1 MTGAPSLLSF
11 RGVGKRYPSGAG
23 EVVALDGIDLDI
35 HDGEFVAII
44 GQSGSGKSTLMH
56 ILGCLDRPS
65 RGTYA
70 VRGIEVDGLDN
81 DELASLRRDVFGF
94 VFQRYNLIATLTA
107 AENVE
112 LPAIYAGRS
121 QDHREER
128 ADDLLDQLG
137 LGDRSHHRPSQ
148 LSGGQQQRVSIARAL
163 MNDPAV
169 ILADE
174 PTGAL
179 DSRSGAE
186 VLDMLERLNGDGRT
200 VVMITHDPAVA
211 ARAHRVIRLLDG
223 RIVEDTGRVDPE
235 RVAAAVGQNGA
246 GRIPAGSSLA
256 TLPEAV
262 RMSLRSLRANLFRS
276 ALTLLGVVIGVAA
289 VVTMLAVGE
298 GSRADVLGRI
308 QSMGTNLLLV
318 RPGAPGVRG
327 DGDTATLVT
336 ADAEALRTVPG
347 VAAVSPEKRGSSTIR
362 FGNIDY
368 RTSVQGVWP
377 DYAPA
382 RDWGLVSGGFIT
394 TADVD
399 SYAPV
404 AVLGQTVVDNLFPNG
419 GEPVGSYVLIG
430 NIPFEVVGVLEK
442 KGATPFGSDQDD
454 TVLVPLTTGTMR
466 IFGQPHLGTI
476 TVKVADLDT
485 IDATEQAVQDLLLAR
500 HRTEDFRVRNTASLI
515 QTVEQTQNTL
525 TILLGSV
532 AAISLLVGGIGVMNI
547 MLVSVTERTRE
558 IGVRMATGARMRDIM
573 IQFNVEALIVC
584 GIGGLAGVALGIGA
598 GMAASSVGISVV
610 FSTGPAVLAFV
621 CAVTTGLVFGW
632 FPARKAARLE
642 PAVALTVE

>member
-1 MTGAPSLLSF
+1 MTDVPLLSF

-23 EVVALDGIDLDI
+23 EVVALDAIDLDI

-70 VRGIEVDGLDN
+70 VRGIEVDDLDA

-94 VFQRYNLIATLTA
+94 VFQRYNLISTLSA

-121 QDHREER
+121 RDNREER
-128 ADDLLDQLG
+128 ADDLLGRLG
-137 LGDRSHHRPSQ
+137 LGDRGHHRPSQ
-148 LSGGQQQRVSIARAL
+148 LSGGQQQRASIARAL

-186 VLDMLERLNGDGRT
+186 VLDMLERLNGEGRT
-200 VVMITHDPAVA
+200 VVMITHDPSVA

-223 RIVEDTGRVDPE
+223 RIVEDTGRVDPD
-235 RVAAAVGQNGA
+235 RPGAAADAA
-246 GRIPAGSSLA
+246 GWRPAGSSLA

-308 QSMGTNLLLV
+308 QSMGTNLLLI

-336 ADAEALRTVPG
+336 ADAEALRGVAG
-347 VAAVSPEKRGSSTIR
+347 VAAVSPEKRGSSTMR
-362 FGNIDY
+362 FGNVDY
-368 RTSVQGVWP
+368 RASVQGVWP
-377 DYAPA
+377 DYASA
-382 RDWGLVSGGFIT
+382 RDWSMESGGFIT
-394 TADVD
+394 AADVD

-404 AVLGQTVVDNLFPNG
+404 AVLGRTVVDNLFPNG
-419 GEPVGSYVLIG
+419 DEPIGTYILIG
-430 NIPFEVVGVLEK
+430 NIPFEVVGVLSA

-454 TVLVPLTTGTMR
+454 TVLVPLTTGAMR
-466 IFGQPHLGTI
+466 IFGQPHLDTI

-485 IDATEQAVQDLLLAR
+485 MDATEQAVKDLLFAR
-500 HRTEDFRVRNTASLI
+500 HRAEDFRVRNTASLI
-515 QTVEQTQNTL
+515 ETVEQTQDTL

-584 GIGGLAGVALGIGA
+584 GIGGLAGVALGIAA
-598 GMAASSVGISVV
+598 GMAASSFGISVV

>member
-1 MTGAPSLLSF
+1 VTGTPLLSF

-35 HDGEFVAII
+35 HAGEFVAII

-56 ILGCLDRPS
+56 ILGCLDRPT
-65 RGTYA
+65 RGTYT
-70 VRGIEVDGLDN
+70 VRGIAVHEVDADG
-81 DELASLRRDVFGF
+81 LASLRRDVFGF
-94 VFQRYNLIATLTA
+94 VFQRYNLISTLTA

-112 LPAIYAGRS
+112 LPAIYAGS
-121 QDHREER
+121 TQDHREER
-128 ADDLLDQLG
+128 ADGLLDQLG
-137 LGDRSHHRPSQ
+137 LGDRGHHRPGQ

-186 VLDMLERLNGDGRT
+186 VLDMLEALNGEGRT

-223 RIVEDTGRVDPE
+223 RIVEDTGRVDP
-235 RVAAAVGQNGA
+235 AAALDVGERP
-246 GRIPAGSSLA
+246 GRDGPAAASSLA

-308 QSMGTNLLLV
+308 QSMGTNLLLI
-318 RPGAPGVRG
+318 RPGSPGVRG
-327 DGDTATLVT
+327 DGDTATLIT
-336 ADAEALRTVPG
+336 ADAEALRQLPG

-377 DYAPA
+377 DYASA
-382 RDWGLVSGGFIT
+382 RDWSLAGGGFIT
-394 TADVD
+394 MADVD

-404 AVLGQTVVDNLFPNG
+404 AVLGRTVVGNLFPDG
-419 GEPVGSYVLIG
+419 GDPVGRYILIG
-430 NIPFEVVGVLEK
+430 NIPFEVVGVLSE

-454 TVLVPLTTGTMR
+454 TVLVPLTTGAMR
-466 IFGQPHLGTI
+466 LFGQPHLDTI
-476 TVKVADLDT
+476 TVKVAELDT
-485 IDATEQAVQDLLLAR
+485 MDATEQAVKDLLLAR

-515 QTVEQTQNTL
+515 ETVEQTQNTL

-584 GIGGLAGVALGIGA
+584 GIGGLVGVALGIGA
-598 GMAASSVGISVV
+598 GLAASSFGISVK

>member
-1 MTGAPSLLSF
+1 MSDAPCLLSF

-65 RGTYA
+65 RGTYT
-70 VRGIEVDGLDN
+70 VRGIEVDELDA
-81 DELASLRRDVFGF
+81 DGLASLRRDVFGF
-94 VFQRYNLIATLTA
+94 VFQRYNLISTLTA

-137 LGDRSHHRPSQ
+137 LGDRGHHRPSQ

-186 VLDMLERLNGDGRT
+186 VLDMLERLNGEGRT
-200 VVMITHDPAVA
+200 VVMITHDPSVA

-235 RVAAAVGQNGA
+235 QTKDLAEQDGAAWM
-246 GRIPAGSSLA
+246 PAASSLA

-289 VVTMLAVGE
+289 VVAMLAVGE

-327 DGDTATLVT
+327 DGDTATLVP
-336 ADAEALRTVPG
+336 ADAEALKELPG

-362 FGNIDY
+362 YGNIDY
-368 RTSVQGVWP
+368 RSSIQGVWP
-377 DYAPA
+377 DYATS
-382 RDWGLVSGGFIT
+382 RDWDLASGGFIT
-394 TADVD
+394 MADVD

-404 AVLGQTVVDNLFPNG
+404 AVLGRTVVENLLPDG
-419 GEPVGSYVLIG
+419 GDPVGSYILIG
-430 NIPFEVVGVLEK
+430 TIPFEVVGVLAE

-454 TVLVPLTTGTMR
+454 TVLIPLTTGAMR
-466 IFGQPHLGTI
+466 VFGQPHLDTI
-476 TVKVADLDT
+476 TVKVADLGT
-485 IDATEQAVQDLLLAR
+485 MDATEQAVKDLLLAR

-515 QTVEQTQNTL
+515 ETVEQTQNTL

-584 GIGGLAGVALGIGA
+584 GIGGLAGVALGVAA
-598 GMAASSVGISVV
+598 GLAASSFGISVV

-621 CAVTTGLVFGW
+621 CAVVTGLVFGW

>member
-1 MTGAPSLLSF
+1 MSDAPCLLSF

-65 RGTYA
+65 RGTYT
-70 VRGIEVDGLDN
+70 VRGIEVDELDA
-81 DELASLRRDVFGF
+81 DGLASLRRDIFGF
-94 VFQRYNLIATLTA
+94 VFQRYNLIPTLTA

-112 LPAIYAGRS
+112 LPAIYAGS
-121 QDHREER
+121 SLEHREER

-137 LGDRSHHRPSQ
+137 LGDRGHHKPSQ

-186 VLDMLERLNGDGRT
+186 VLDMLERLNGEGRT
-200 VVMITHDPAVA
+200 VVMITHDPSVA

-223 RIVEDTGRVDPE
+223 RIVEDTGRVDP
-235 RVAAAVGQNGA
+235 AAVSAAEQADGWM
-246 GRIPAGSSLA
+246 PAASSLA

-308 QSMGTNLLLV
+308 QSIGTNLLLV
-318 RPGAPGVRG
+318 RPGSPGVRG

-336 ADAEALRTVPG
+336 ADAEALKSVPG
-347 VAAVSPEKRGSSTIR
+347 VAAVSPEKRGSSTVR
-362 FGNIDY
+362 YGNVDY
-368 RTSVQGVWP
+368 RSSIQGVWP

-382 RDWGLVSGGFIT
+382 RDWDLASGGFIT
-394 TADVD
+394 MADVD

-404 AVLGQTVVDNLFPNG
+404 AVLGQTVVDNLFPDG

-430 NIPFEVVGVLEK
+430 NIPFEVVGVLAK

-476 TVKVADLDT
+476 TVKVADLET
-485 IDATEQAVQDLLLAR
+485 VAETEQAVKDLLLAR
-500 HRTEDFRVRNTASLI
+500 HRTEDFRVHNTASLI

-584 GIGGLAGVALGIGA
+584 GIGGLAGVALGIAA
-598 GMAASSVGISVV
+598 GLAASSFGISVV
-610 FSTGPAVLAFV
+610 FSTAPAVLAFV

>member
-1 MTGAPSLLSF
+1 VSAAPCLLSF
-11 RGVGKRYPSGAG
+11 RGVGKRYRSGAG
-23 EVVALDGIDLDI
+23 EVVALDAIDLDI

-65 RGTYA
+65 EGTYT
-70 VRGIEVDGLDN
+70 VRGIEVDELDA
-81 DELASLRRDVFGF
+81 DGLASLRRDVFGF
-94 VFQRYNLIATLTA
+94 VFQRYNLISTLTA

-112 LPAIYAGRS
+112 LPAIYAGSS

-137 LGDRSHHRPSQ
+137 LGDRGHHRPSQ

-186 VLDMLERLNGDGRT
+186 VLDMLERLNGEGRT
-200 VVMITHDPAVA
+200 VVMITHDPSVA

-223 RIVEDTGRVDPE
+223 RIVEDTGRVD
-235 RVAAAVGQNGA
+235 AVRGTGQTADEGWMPTA
-246 GRIPAGSSLA
+246 SSLA

-327 DGDTATLVT
+327 DGDTATLVA
-336 ADAEALRTVPG
+336 ADAEALRAVPG

-362 FGNIDY
+362 YGNVDY
-368 RTSVQGVWP
+368 RSSIQGVWP

-382 RDWGLVSGGFIT
+382 RDWELASGGFIT
-394 TADVD
+394 MADVD

-404 AVLGQTVVDNLFPNG
+404 AVLGQTVVDNLFPTG
-419 GEPVGSYVLIG
+419 GEPVGSYILIG
-430 NIPFEVVGVLEK
+430 NIPFEVVGVLAK

-476 TVKVADLDT
+476 TVKVADLET
-485 IDATEQAVQDLLLAR
+485 VTETEQAVKDLLLAR
-500 HRTEDFRVRNTASLI
+500 HRTEDFRVHNTASLI

-584 GIGGLAGVALGIGA
+584 GIGGLAGVALGIAA
-598 GMAASSVGISVV
+598 GLAASSFGISVV
-610 FSTGPAVLAFV
+610 FSTAPAVLAFV

>member
-1 MTGAPSLLSF
+1 MSDAPCLLSF

-65 RGTYA
+65 RGTYT
-70 VRGIEVDGLDN
+70 VRGIEVDELDA
-81 DELASLRRDVFGF
+81 DGLASLRRDVFGF
-94 VFQRYNLIATLTA
+94 VFQRYNLIPTLTA

-112 LPAIYAGRS
+112 LPAIYAGS
-121 QDHREER
+121 SLEHREER

-137 LGDRSHHRPSQ
+137 LGDRGHHKPSQ

-186 VLDMLERLNGDGRT
+186 VLDMLERLNGEGRT
-200 VVMITHDPAVA
+200 VVMITHDPSVA

-223 RIVEDTGRVDPE
+223 RIVEDTGRVDPAA
-235 RVAAAVGQNGA
+235 VSAAAEQADGWM
-246 GRIPAGSSLA
+246 PAASSLA

-308 QSMGTNLLLV
+308 QSIGTNLLLV
-318 RPGAPGVRG
+318 RPGSPGVRG

-336 ADAEALRTVPG
+336 ADAEALKSVPG
-347 VAAVSPEKRGSSTIR
+347 VAAVSPEKRGSSTVR
-362 FGNIDY
+362 YGNVDY
-368 RTSVQGVWP
+368 RSSIQGVWP

-382 RDWGLVSGGFIT
+382 RDWDLASGGFIT
-394 TADVD
+394 MADVD

-430 NIPFEVVGVLEK
+430 NIPFEVVGVLAK

-476 TVKVADLDT
+476 TVKVADLET
-485 IDATEQAVQDLLLAR
+485 VAETEQAVKDLLLAR
-500 HRTEDFRVRNTASLI
+500 HRTEDFRVHNTASLI

-584 GIGGLAGVALGIGA
+584 GIGGLAGVALGIAA
-598 GMAASSVGISVV
+598 GLAASSVGISVV
-610 FSTGPAVLAFV
+610 FSTAPAVLAFV